1 MRLRTGSEKTKAF
14 FALVTSLACI
24 TCAEAV
30 LVGTDPVTGG
40 RTYRFTPDDEDF
52 LLFRSTWNN
61 NSIYYFR
68 DDDVFEFEESDS
80 PYEFTRN
87 TSQGNNVR
95 ITFRGVKSDG
105 SPADPGKVVFKPDSE
120 SANYKF
126 EGGAASNV
134 VENITFSNMHFYVR
148 SDFNTFSNCVFTSM
162 TNAAAIYG
170 QYAVNGYYVKPGWSC
185 AATGCRFENAN
196 WGGPGAIRYLYAFAA
211 TNCVFANNFNCCDNL
226 SGGGAIGLVGN
237 LFCKNCTFTGNYT
250 SGAFGGAV
258 DLSYAGLVELDGC
271 VFSNNY
277 VTCEIADNLL
287 TRTSSIGGGAIS
299 MSGAVTGSVQNCLF
313 AGNYLT
319 TSKSPNVYGGAVRL
333 FSSSA
338 LVSFENCT
346 FANNTITVGGT
357 NKDNG
362 GAIGVANG
370 TLAATNCIFY
380 ANHGMLGSTSWKTS
394 HLSVK
399 DWSLV
404 ANCLEANFE
413 YGGTTY
419 DFSTIDTGDAPT
431 THIVDGE
438 NGNLVGD
445 YDPKFTD
452 AANGDYTLQK
462 KSPCRDAGTSL
473 SWMDTESTDL
483 AGNGRIVGNAPDIG
497 CYEWF
502 NPKPY
507 FFIYVR

>member
-1 MRLRTGSEKTKAF
+1 M
-14 FALVTSLACI
+14 
-24 TCAEAV
+24 
-30 LVGTDPVTGG
+30 
-40 RTYRFTPDDEDF
+40 
-52 LLFRSTWNN
+52 
-61 NSIYYFR
+61 
-68 DDDVFEFEESDS
+68 
-80 PYEFTRN
+80 
-87 TSQGNNVR
+87 
-95 ITFRGVKSDG
+95 
-105 SPADPGKVVFKPDSE
+105 
-120 SANYKF
+120 
-126 EGGAASNV
+126 
-134 VENITFSNMHFYVR
+134 
-148 SDFNTFSNCVFTSM
+148 
-162 TNAAAIYG
+162 
-170 QYAVNGYYVKPGWSC
+170 
-185 AATGCRFENAN
+185 
-196 WGGPGAIRYLYAFAA
+196 
-211 TNCVFANNFNCCDNL
+211 
-226 SGGGAIGLVGN
+226 
-237 LFCKNCTFTGNYT
+237 
-250 SGAFGGAV
+250 
-258 DLSYAGLVELDGC
+258 
-271 VFSNNY
+271 
-277 VTCEIADNLL
+277 
-287 TRTSSIGGGAIS
+287 
-299 MSGAVTGSVQNCLF
+299 
-313 AGNYLT
+313 
-319 TSKSPNVYGGAVRL
+319 

-346 FANNTITVGGT
+346 FADNTITVGGT

-431 THIVDGE
+431 THIVDGV